1 MSVGRAELAAAGRAL
16 ARAGLVHAFG
26 HCSVRVGNRFTVT
39 PARPIGLLSED
50 DEFPMV
56 DLDQG
61 ELPAGVAGEVL
72 IHRAIYRSR
81 QDVNAVC
88 RVQPRNVMTLSVL
101 GRTPRCFPGFGAYF
115 GAGVPLWESPQLV
128 RTSEEA
134 TAVAARLGTASAV
147 VLRGNGAVTV
157 AESLPRAVTLAWF
170 LERAADV
177 DLEILKLGDLGST
190 ARELTE
196 TEAVQRATWQGGIA
210 ERMWEFLTT

>member
-1 MSVGRAELAAAGRAL
+1 
-16 ARAGLVHAFG
+16 
-26 HCSVRVGNRFTVT
+26 
-39 PARPIGLLSED
+39 
-50 DEFPMV
+50 
-56 DLDQG
+56 
-61 ELPAGVAGEVL
+61 
-72 IHRAIYRSR
+72 
-81 QDVNAVC
+81 
-88 RVQPRNVMTLSVL
+88 
-101 GRTPRCFPGFGAYF
+101 
-115 GAGVPLWESPQLV
+115 LV